1 MKSAAPIALALSG
14 LLMACSPQPA
24 NETQANMAAEN
35 TVEEVMP
42 SEGAAT
48 EDEAANVADANAN
61 TATGAMTTSPADTAK
76 LERDYLG
83 KWVGVEGMVLNVA
96 AKPGGGVTLDMRW
109 GLDADMA
116 GKFDGSV
123 TAEGLRFMR
132 NGVAETAVFT
142 DGDATGLKWLAGK
155 KTCLTVKSGE
165 GYCRD

>member
-1 MKSAAPIALALSG
+1 MKSAPIALALTG
-14 LLMACSPQPA
+14 LLAACSSHPA
-24 NETQANMAAEN
+24 NESQANVANEN

-48 EDEAANVADANAN
+48 EEE
-61 TATGAMTTSPADTAK
+61 AMTNAAVGNAAVNPADTAK

-83 KWVGVEGMVLNVA
+83 RWVGVEGMILNVA
-96 AKPGGGVTLDMRW
+96 AKPGGGVTMDMRW
-109 GLDADMA
+109 GLDDDMA

-132 NGVAETAVFT
+132 NGVAETAVHT
-142 DGDATGLKWLAGK
+142 DGDATALKWLAGK
-155 KTCLTVKSGE
+155 KDCLTVKPGE